1 LCISYLL
8 TKRQKVRI
16 NENAYLFEKIKG
28 ANSYLFISD
37 NGEMSIIDAGM
48 PGNAIKIL
56 GQIAELDISLE
67 KIKYIILTHAD
78 IDHMGSV
85 ADLKNATGALV
96 AIHEKEVPYLL
107 GEKKKKL
114 KGIIGG
120 LIVVIFG
127 ILLKFIKL
135 QNIVP
140 DIILK
145 EGDFIGGLK
154 VIYTPGHTEGS
165 ITLYDA
171 EAVLFSGDA
180 IITDKHS
187 NIIGF
192 NNRGTSDA
200 LEAAKTI
207 NKINHL
213 KFEVLL
219 PGHGS
224 PVLKNASDKLKEY
237 NKI

>member
-1 LCISYLL
+1 M
-8 TKRQKVRI
+8 
-16 NENAYLFEKIKG
+16 G
-28 ANSYLFISD
+28 
-37 NGEMSIIDAGM
+37 
-48 PGNAIKIL
+48 
-56 GQIAELDISLE
+56 ISLE
-67 KIKYIILTHAD
+67 KIKYIILTHSD
-78 IDHMGSV
+78 IDHTGSV
-85 ADLKNATGALV
+85 ADLKNATKALV

-114 KGIIGG
+114 KGMIGG
-120 LIVVIFG
+120 MIGLIFG
-127 ILLKFIKL
+127 ILLKMMKT

-140 DIILK
+140 DITLK

-154 VIYTPGHTEGS
+154 VISCPGHTEGS
-165 ITLYDA
+165 ISLYNA
-171 EAVLFSGDA
+171 ESVLFSGDA

-187 NIIGF
+187 NIKGF
-192 NNRGTSDA
+192 NNIATSDT
-200 LEAAKTI
+200 LEAVKTI
-207 NKINHL
+207 NKIKHL

>member
-1 LCISYLL
+1 M
-8 TKRQKVRI
+8 KI
-16 NENAYLFEKIKG
+16 NENVYLFEKIKG
-28 ANSYLFISD
+28 ANSYLYISD
-37 NGEMSIIDAGM
+37 KSEISIIDTGM
-48 PGNAIKIL
+48 PDNAFKIL
-56 GQIAELDISLE
+56 SQISELDISLE

-78 IDHMGSV
+78 IDHRGSV
-85 ADLKNATGALV
+85 ADLKNATGAKV

-107 GEKKKKL
+107 GEKKKKQ
-114 KGIIGG
+114 KGIIGLMIG
-120 LIVVIFG
+120 LIFG
-127 ILLKFIKL
+127 ILFKFMKT

-140 DIILK
+140 DITLK

-154 VIYTPGHTEGS
+154 VISCPGHTEGS
-165 ITLYDA
+165 ISLYNA
-171 EAVLFSGDA
+171 ESVLFSGDA

-187 NIIGF
+187 NIKGF
-192 NNRGTSDA
+192 NNIATSDT

-207 NKINHL
+207 DKIKHL

-219 PGHGS
+219 PGHGN

>member
-1 LCISYLL
+1 M
-8 TKRQKVRI
+8 KI
-16 NENAYLFEKIKG
+16 NGNVYLFDKIKG
-28 ANSYLFISD
+28 ANSYLYISD
-37 NGEMSIIDAGM
+37 NCEISIIDAGM
-48 PGNAIKIL
+48 PGNAFKIL
-56 GQIAELDISLE
+56 SQISEMGISLE
-67 KIKYIILTHAD
+67 KIKYIILTHSD
-78 IDHMGSV
+78 IDHTGSV
-85 ADLKNATGALV
+85 ADLKNATKALV

-114 KGIIGG
+114 KGMIGG
-120 LIVVIFG
+120 MIGLIFG
-127 ILLKFIKL
+127 ILLKMMKT

-140 DIILK
+140 DITLK

-154 VIYTPGHTEGS
+154 VISCPGHTEGS
-165 ITLYDA
+165 ISLYNA
-171 EAVLFSGDA
+171 ETVLFSGDA

-187 NIIGF
+187 NIKGF
-192 NNRGTSDA
+192 KYRSASDT

-207 NKINHL
+207 NKIRLL

-237 NKI
+237 SKI

>member
-1 LCISYLL
+1 M
-8 TKRQKVRI
+8 KI
-16 NENAYLFEKIKG
+16 NENVYLFEKIKG
-28 ANSYLFISD
+28 ANSYLYISD
-37 NGEMSIIDAGM
+37 NSEISIIDAGM
-48 PGNAIKIL
+48 PGNAFKIL
-56 GQIAELDISLE
+56 NQISEMDISLE
-67 KIKYIILTHAD
+67 KIKYIILTHSD

-85 ADLKNATGALV
+85 ADLKKATGALV
-96 AIHEKEVPYLL
+96 AIHEIEVPYLL

-120 LIVVIFG
+120 LIGLIFG
-127 ILLKFIKL
+127 ILLKFMKP

-140 DIILK
+140 DITLK
-145 EGDFIGGLK
+145 EGDFVGGLE

-165 ITLYDA
+165 ISLYKS
-171 EAVLFSGDA
+171 ETVLFSGDA
-180 IITDKHS
+180 LITDKHS

-192 NNRGTSDA
+192 NNIATSDT

-207 NKINHL
+207 KKIKHL

-224 PVLKNASDKLKEY
+224 PVLKNASGKLKEY

>member
-1 LCISYLL
+1 M
-8 TKRQKVRI
+8 KI
-16 NENAYLFEKIKG
+16 NENVYLFEKIKG

-37 NGEMSIIDAGM
+37 NSEISIIDTGM
-48 PGNAIKIL
+48 SGNAFKIL
-56 GQIAELDISLE
+56 SQISELNISLE
-67 KIKYIILTHAD
+67 KIKYIILTHSD
-78 IDHMGSV
+78 FDHTGSA
-85 ADLKNATGALV
+85 ADLKKATGALV

-107 GEKKKKL
+107 GEKKRKL
-114 KGIIGG
+114 KGIIGKMTV
-120 LIVVIFG
+120 LIIG
-127 ILLKFIKL
+127 ILLKIMKT
-135 QNIVP
+135 QSIVP

-154 VIYTPGHTEGS
+154 VIFCPGHTEGS
-165 ITLYDA
+165 ISLYNA
-171 EAVLFSGDA
+171 ESVLFSGDA

-187 NIIGF
+187 NIKGF
-192 NNRGTSDA
+192 KNRSASDT

-207 NKINHL
+207 NKIKHL

-224 PVLKNASDKLKEY
+224 PVLKNASDKLSEY

>member
-1 LCISYLL
+1 M
-8 TKRQKVRI
+8 KI
-16 NENAYLFEKIKG
+16 NQNVYLFENIKG
-28 ANSYLFISD
+28 ANSFLYISD
-37 NGEMSIIDAGM
+37 KNEISIIDSGM
-48 PGNAIKIL
+48 PGNANKIL
-56 GQIAELDISLE
+56 SQIFELDISFE
-67 KIKYIILTHAD
+67 KIKYIILTHSD
-78 IDHMGSV
+78 IDHTGSV

-107 GEKKKKL
+107 CEKKKKL
-114 KGIIGG
+114 KGMIGG
-120 LIVVIFG
+120 LIGLIFG
-127 ILLKFIKL
+127 ILFKFMKT

-140 DIILK
+140 DITLK

-154 VIYTPGHTEGS
+154 VISCPGHTEGS
-165 ITLYDA
+165 ISLYNA
-171 EAVLFSGDA
+171 EIVLFSGDA

-187 NIIGF
+187 NIKVF
-192 NNRGTSDA
+192 NNIATSDP
-200 LEAAKTI
+200 LEAAKTL
-207 NKINHL
+207 NKIKHL

>member
-1 LCISYLL
+1 M
-8 TKRQKVRI
+8 KI
-16 NENAYLFEKIKG
+16 NGNVYLFDKIKG
-28 ANSYLFISD
+28 ANSYLYISD
-37 NGEMSIIDAGM
+37 NSEISIIDAGM
-48 PGNAIKIL
+48 PGNAFKIL
-56 GQIAELDISLE
+56 SQISEMGISLE
-67 KIKYIILTHAD
+67 KIKYIILTHSD
-78 IDHMGSV
+78 IDHTGSV
-85 ADLKNATGALV
+85 ADLKNATKALV

-114 KGIIGG
+114 KGMIGG
-120 LIVVIFG
+120 MIGLIFG
-127 ILLKFIKL
+127 ILLKMMKT

-140 DIILK
+140 DITLK

-154 VIYTPGHTEGS
+154 VISCPGHTEGS
-165 ITLYDA
+165 ISLYNA
-171 EAVLFSGDA
+171 ETVLFSGDA

-187 NIIGF
+187 NIKGF
-192 NNRGTSDA
+192 NNIATSDT
-200 LEAAKTI
+200 LEAVKTI
-207 NKINHL
+207 NKIKHL

>member
-1 LCISYLL
+1 M
-8 TKRQKVRI
+8 KI
-16 NENAYLFEKIKG
+16 NESIYLFEKIKG
-28 ANSYLFISD
+28 ANSYLYISD
-37 NGEMSIIDAGM
+37 NSEISIIDTGM
-48 PGNAIKIL
+48 PDNASKIL
-56 GQIAELDISLE
+56 SQISELKISLG
-67 KIKYIILTHAD
+67 KIKYIILTHSD
-78 IDHMGSV
+78 IDHTGSV

-96 AIHEKEVPYLL
+96 AIHVKEAPYLL

-114 KGIIGG
+114 KGMIGG
-120 LIVVIFG
+120 MIGLVFG
-127 ILLKFIKL
+127 ILLKFMKT

-154 VIYTPGHTEGS
+154 VISCPGHTEGS
-165 ITLYDA
+165 ISLYNA
-171 EAVLFSGDA
+171 ESVLFSGDA

-187 NIIGF
+187 NIKGF
-192 NNRGTSDA
+192 NNIATSDT
-200 LEAAKTI
+200 LEAVKTI
-207 NKINHL
+207 NKIKHL

-224 PVLKNASDKLKEY
+224 PVLKNASDKVKEY

>member
-1 LCISYLL
+1 M
-8 TKRQKVRI
+8 KI
-16 NENAYLFEKIKG
+16 NENVYLFEKIKG
-28 ANSYLFISD
+28 ANSYLYISD
-37 NGEMSIIDAGM
+37 NSEISIIDAGM
-48 PGNAIKIL
+48 PGNAFKIL
-56 GQIAELDISLE
+56 NQISEMGISPE
-67 KIKYIILTHAD
+67 KIKYIILTHSD

-85 ADLKNATGALV
+85 ADLKIATGALV
-96 AIHEKEVPYLL
+96 AIHEIEVPYLL

-120 LIVVIFG
+120 LIVLIFG
-127 ILLKFIKL
+127 ILIKFIKP

-145 EGDFIGGLK
+145 EGAFIGGLK
-154 VIYTPGHTEGS
+154 VIYTPGHTDGS
-165 ITLYDA
+165 IALYDA
-171 EAVLFSGDA
+171 ETVLFSGDA

-192 NNRGTSDA
+192 NKIATSDT

-207 NKINHL
+207 NKIKNL
-213 KFEVLL
+213 KFKVLL

-237 NKI
+237 SKI